1 MLGRE
6 PKDFDVVT
14 DARPEQIRKLFHNA
28 RVIGRRFRLVHVRFG
43 REIIEVATFRAIPHD
58 ASEEPIPQ
66 EGEEAEE
73 IEDEIEDIEEFEDD
87 APAEVTDHN
96 VFGSQEED
104 AVRRDFTVNALYY
117 DIRDFSVMDYV
128 GGAED
133 LKRGVLRVIGNP
145 ESRYREDPVRMLR
158 AVRFAAKLGFKF
170 EEKTAAP
177 IRDLAPLLTTVPPA
191 RMFEEVLKLFHGGYA
206 LETYELL
213 RHYGLFQHL
222 FPLTEKSLEREE
234 QGFPVTLVP
243 RALANTDARV
253 NEDKP
258 VTPAFLFA
266 ALLWEPVRQQVGE
279 LIASGMNS
287 YDAMFR
293 AADQVLREQLRHVS
307 IPKRFSVPMREIW
320 SMQDRFER
328 RAGQQAFRLLEN
340 KRFRAAYDFL
350 LLRAATGE
358 ADQALADWWTH
369 FQTAGDDERRA
380 MTAQMA
386 PPPAPVPANAN
397 AAVAGGHSPRRRPD
411 MSKPSHGDARAYI
424 GLGSNLDDPVAQI
437 RSGVAALARMA
448 ETRVEACSSLYH
460 SAPVGRQDQP
470 DFVNAVCRVRTG
482 LAPAAL
488 MHDLL
493 EIESQHGRERRGE
506 KGGPRTLDLDLL
518 LYGGEAIQSAALT
531 VPHPRLHERA
541 FVLYPLS
548 ELEPDLV
555 IPGHGSLRELLAGC
569 TGQRVQKMDI

>member
-1 MLGRE
+1 VLLYVPADKAPTGQILWKPCFERIGGRTINEPVIIPRAQHHVSRALISENALKVLYRLKDAGHASLLVGGCVRDLMLGRE

-58 ASEEPIPQ
+58 ASEETIPQ
-66 EGEEAEE
+66 EGEEGE
-73 IEDEIEDIEEFEDD
+73 EIEDIEEIEDD
-87 APAEVTDHN
+87 TPAEVTDHN
-96 VFGSQEED
+96 IFGSQEED

-170 EEKTAAP
+170 EDKTAAP
-177 IRDLAPLLTTVPPA
+177 IRDLASLLTTVPPA

-234 QGFPVTLVP
+234 QGFPVTLLP

-266 ALLWEPVRQQVGE
+266 AMLWEPVRQRVAE

-369 FQTAGDDERRA
+369 FQTAGEDERRA

-386 PPPAPVPANAN
+386 PAT
-397 AAVAGGHSPRRRPD
+397 GSGKRKRRRRRRPK
-411 MSKPSHGDARAYI
+411 S
-424 GLGSNLDDPVAQI
+424 AQ
-437 RSGVAALARMA
+437 V
-448 ETRVEACSSLYH
+448 
-460 SAPVGRQDQP
+460 
-470 DFVNAVCRVRTG
+470 
-482 LAPAAL
+482 
-488 MHDLL
+488 
-493 EIESQHGRERRGE
+493 
-506 KGGPRTLDLDLL
+506 PR
-518 LYGGEAIQSAALT
+518 
-531 VPHPRLHERA
+531 HE
-541 FVLYPLS
+541 
-548 ELEPDLV
+548 
-555 IPGHGSLRELLAGC
+555 
-569 TGQRVQKMDI
+569 

>member
-1 MLGRE
+1 VLLYVPADKAPTGQILWKPCFERIGGRTINEPVIIPRAQHHVSRALISENALKVLHRLKDAGYASLLVGGCVRDLMLGRE

-66 EGEEAEE
+66 EGEEGE
-73 IEDEIEDIEEFEDD
+73 EIEDIEDIEDET
-87 APAEVTDHN
+87 PAEVIDHN

-133 LKRGVLRVIGNP
+133 LKRGVLRVIGSP

-158 AVRFAAKLGFKF
+158 AVRFAAKLGFKL

-234 QGFPVTLVP
+234 QGFPVTLLP

-266 ALLWEPVRQQVGE
+266 AMLWEPVRQQVGE

-320 SMQDRFER
+320 SMQDRLER

-386 PPPAPVPANAN
+386 P
-397 AAVAGGHSPRRRPD
+397 AAGTGKRKRRRRRRP
-411 MSKPSHGDARAYI
+411 K
-424 GLGSNLDDPVAQI
+424 
-437 RSGVAALARMA
+437 
-448 ETRVEACSSLYH
+448 
-460 SAPVGRQDQP
+460 SAP
-470 DFVNAVCRVRTG
+470 
-482 LAPAAL
+482 AP
-488 MHDLL
+488 
-493 EIESQHGRERRGE
+493 R
-506 KGGPRTLDLDLL
+506 
-518 LYGGEAIQSAALT
+518 
-531 VPHPRLHERA
+531 HE
-541 FVLYPLS
+541 
-548 ELEPDLV
+548 
-555 IPGHGSLRELLAGC
+555 
-569 TGQRVQKMDI
+569 

>member
-1 MLGRE
+1 VLLYVPADKAPTGQILWKPCFERIGGRTINEPVIIPRAQHIISRALISENALKVLHRLKEAGYASLLVGGCVRDLMLGRE

-58 ASEEPIPQ
+58 ALEEPIPQ
-66 EGEEAEE
+66 EGEEGEE
-73 IEDEIEDIEEFEDD
+73 IDDIEDIEEIEDD
-87 APAEVTDHN
+87 VPAEVTDHN

-128 GGAED
+128 GGVED
-133 LKRGVLRVIGNP
+133 LKRGILRVIGNP

-234 QGFPVTLVP
+234 QGFPVTLLP

-266 ALLWEPVRQQVGE
+266 AMLWEPVRQQVGE

-293 AADQVLREQLRHVS
+293 AADQVLREQLRYVS

-320 SMQDRFER
+320 SMQDRLER

-380 MTAQMA
+380 MTAQIA
-386 PPPAPVPANAN
+386 P
-397 AAVAGGHSPRRRPD
+397 AAGTSKRKRRRRRRPK
-411 MSKPSHGDARAYI
+411 S
-424 GLGSNLDDPVAQI
+424 AQ
-437 RSGVAALARMA
+437 
-448 ETRVEACSSLYH
+448 
-460 SAPVGRQDQP
+460 APR
-470 DFVNAVCRVRTG
+470 
-482 LAPAAL
+482 
-488 MHDLL
+488 
-493 EIESQHGRERRGE
+493 
-506 KGGPRTLDLDLL
+506 
-518 LYGGEAIQSAALT
+518 
-531 VPHPRLHERA
+531 HE
-541 FVLYPLS
+541 
-548 ELEPDLV
+548 
-555 IPGHGSLRELLAGC
+555 
-569 TGQRVQKMDI
+569 